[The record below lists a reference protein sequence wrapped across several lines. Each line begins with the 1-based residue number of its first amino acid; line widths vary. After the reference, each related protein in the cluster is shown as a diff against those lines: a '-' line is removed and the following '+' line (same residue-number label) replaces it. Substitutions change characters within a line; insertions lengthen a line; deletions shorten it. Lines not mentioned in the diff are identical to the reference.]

1 MSETKTQVDSASNNS
16 AIAAK
21 MKVELPKNVK
31 KGYDGDWSWESLG
44 TDVGLDR
51 AQSKVFGKLMR
62 GAYRNDRRT
71 WAEFDWD
78 AALESVTEVAQFS
91 VTLAACQSKT
101 EVK

>member
-1 MSETKTQVDSASNNS
+1 MSNNETKVTTSDQFT